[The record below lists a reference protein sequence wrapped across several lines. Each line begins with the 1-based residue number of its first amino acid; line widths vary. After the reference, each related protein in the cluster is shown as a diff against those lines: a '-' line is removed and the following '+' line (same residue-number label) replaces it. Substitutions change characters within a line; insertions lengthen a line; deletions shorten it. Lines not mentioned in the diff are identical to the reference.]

1 MGLGVPLLDG
11 GGGEAGPLLDG
22 LEALGGPRLTPP
34 RLLGGPYRTPEDG
47 VPGGLPE
54 YIVVPC
60 RPRDRDRVVMPDDDC
75 VRGAVA
81 LPLSPGDF
89 PDIYNVLQLQIICK
103 ILYDSGLKNCSTR
116 VHLQSRSLLEKGI
129 PNVLE

>member
-1 MGLGVPLLDG
+1 M
-11 GGGEAGPLLDG
+11 
-22 LEALGGPRLTPP
+22 
-34 RLLGGPYRTPEDG
+34 
-47 VPGGLPE
+47 PGGLPE

-89 PDIYNVLQLQIICK
+89 PDIYNVYYNYRLFAKYCTTQA
-103 ILYDSGLKNCSTR
+103 
-116 VHLQSRSLLEKGI
+116 
-129 PNVLE
+129 